1 VTALAPQALDL
12 PGGRVTWREVGQGP
26 ALLLLHGIGG
36 HSGCWAH
43 QLGSLSACHRVIAW
57 DAPGY
62 GGSSPLGE
70 ATPTVDGFVDRLAN
84 WIDAIGVTAW
94 SGIGHSLGAIFLA
107 ALAARRG
114 APDRA
119 VLLHPMAGFGPMDPA
134 QRDPMRAGRIAE
146 LSRLG
151 ARGFAEHRGAAILG
165 RATPPENAARAIAV
179 MAEVPEAGYLAAW
192 EALCTADIFPLL
204 GALTGPSLVI
214 SGEED
219 AGSPPAL
226 GHRLAEAL
234 PRGESVVMP
243 GIGHYAPIEAPDAL
257 DAILLP
263 WLARAG

>member
-134 QRDPMRAGRIAE
+134 QREPMRAGRIAE
-146 LSRLG
+146 LTRLG

-165 RATPPENAARAIAV
+165 RVTPSEKAARAVAV
-179 MAEVPEAGYLAAW
+179 MAEVPESGYFAAW

-204 GALTGPSLVI
+204 EALTGPSLVI

-226 GHRLAEAL
+226 GQRLAEAL
-234 PRGESVVMP
+234 PRGESIVMP
-243 GIGHYAPIEAPDAL
+243 GIGHYAPIEAPEAL
-257 DAILLP
+257 DAVLLP

>member
-1 VTALAPQALDL
+1 VTALAPQSLDL

-36 HSGCWAH
+36 HSGAWAH
-43 QLGSLSACHRVIAW
+43 QLGSLSAHHRVIAW

-62 GGSSPLGE
+62 GGSSPLDE
-70 ATPTVDGFVDRLAN
+70 PAPAVDGFVDRLAA
-84 WIDAIGVTAW
+84 WLDAIGVTEW

-134 QRDPMRAGRIAE
+134 QREPMRAGRIAE
-146 LSRLG
+146 LTRLG

-165 RATPPENAARAIAV
+165 RVTPSEKAARAVAV
-179 MAEVPEAGYLAAW
+179 MAEVPESGYFAAW
-192 EALCTADIFPLL
+192 EALCTANIFPLL
-204 GALTGPSLVI
+204 EALTGPSLVI

-226 GHRLAEAL
+226 GQRLAEAL
-234 PRGESVVMP
+234 PRGESIVMP
-243 GIGHYAPIEAPDAL
+243 GIGHYAPIEAPEAL
-257 DAILLP
+257 DAVLLP